1 MLVSQTGSAADYSA
15 PADWGRGGIASWSGN
30 SRPYVA
36 LKREER
42 LAAVDSAFSHI
53 SLVPGR
59 GRTFRLTIR
68 VDQWNCSVC
77 CENDAGAGDMKS
89 VPP

>member
-15 PADWGRGGIASWSGN
+15 PTDWGRGGIASWSGD

-42 LAAVDSAFSHI
+42 LAAVDSAFSLI
-53 SLVPGR
+53 SLVPPSSH
-59 GRTFRLTIR
+59 RTEL
-68 VDQWNCSVC
+68 
-77 CENDAGAGDMKS
+77 MKWTGS
-89 VPP
+89 PS